1 MWKCRNLTICHKSWP
16 VSYCSIILLHILYL
30 VQHVV
35 YGSSDPYYEN
45 NMASWQCKLPYGT
58 RRLHISSSFAHCF
71 KDPSKYC
78 RQHSVSMN
86 ACKHHTNMGLYCCS
100 MQTISY
106 KLALNA
112 KLPSW
117 MTKERFLEIT
127 SDHGRPSQ
135 MFLFFAFDIKV
146 GNIESA
152 EEMAVFLS
160 LVWTGLTFSSSLVN
174 ILIDLPNF
182 TNNRVLDTGY
192 LT

>member
-1 MWKCRNLTICHKSWP
+1 
-16 VSYCSIILLHILYL
+16 
-30 VQHVV
+30 
-35 YGSSDPYYEN
+35 
-45 NMASWQCKLPYGT
+45 
-58 RRLHISSSFAHCF
+58 
-71 KDPSKYC
+71 
-78 RQHSVSMN
+78 
-86 ACKHHTNMGLYCCS
+86 

-160 LVWTGLTFSSSLVN
+160 LV
-174 ILIDLPNF
+174 
-182 TNNRVLDTGY
+182 
-192 LT
+192 

>member
-1 MWKCRNLTICHKSWP
+1 MDFPPWFEFPSFCPKIRIRETFYFESLCKLNKIFSHLGFELERVYLFTDLMCYYVIF
-16 VSYCSIILLHILYL
+16 IAYL
-30 VQHVV
+30 VQNVV
-35 YGSSDPYYEN
+35 YGSGDPHYEN

-58 RRLHISSSFAHCF
+58 NRLHISSSFAHCF

-100 MQTISY
+100 MQTINY
-106 KLALNA
+106 KIARDA

-135 MFLFFAFDIKV
+135 MFLFFAFDIKI
-146 GNIESA
+146 GKIESA

-160 LVWTGLTFSSSLVN
+160 LV
-174 ILIDLPNF
+174 
-182 TNNRVLDTGY
+182 
-192 LT
+192 